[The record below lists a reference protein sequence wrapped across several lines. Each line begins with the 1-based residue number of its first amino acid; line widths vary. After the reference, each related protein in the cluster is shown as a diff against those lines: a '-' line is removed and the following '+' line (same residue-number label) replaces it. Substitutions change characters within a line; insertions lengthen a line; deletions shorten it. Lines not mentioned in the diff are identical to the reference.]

1 MDRITK
7 YLIEWKE
14 KLSRIADHV
23 ELKKGVYNISPNRR
37 ILTGVMETYR
47 PLSEF
52 VAELNVIEAE
62 ARETDKALQ
71 VILRGIEI

>member
-7 YLIEWKE
+7 NLIEWKE

-47 PLSEF
+47 PL
-52 VAELNVIEAE
+52 AEIIDELDVIEAE
-62 ARETDKALQ
+62 ASETDKALRD
-71 VILRGIEI
+71 ILEGIRV